1 MCWRDFE
8 PWSPCWKASHT
19 STKLRV
25 LVCNLLNY
33 LIYNVVVFF
42 FSFFFPKNRC
52 TELKNRTAPTNS
64 VNRNS
69 VFTCFGAV
77 FGFGFLETKNSVT
90 ELFGAVLNRT
100 AFCTPLVKSFS
111 SISLLRLSHLSRNLD
126 PRKSHHNSNHTEHS
140 TQSDS

>member
-1 MCWRDFE
+1 MCWREFE

-19 STKLRV
+19 STKLQV
-25 LVCNLLNY
+25 LMCNLLN
-33 LIYNVVVFF
+33 LIYNVVFF
-42 FSFFFPKNRC
+42 FKNRC

-126 PRKSHHNSNHTEHS
+126 PRKSHHNSNHIEYS